1 MTQPA
6 DDSTVLPFAIEVSRV
21 SIFASITQPVGT
33 RPSNYVRSSFHVA
46 CGAVAISMIR
56 LMPTR
61 NWLIAAA
68 ALFAIAAWSMETA
81 RRFSS
86 KANDRM
92 MRFFGPVAH
101 AEERHRVNSST
112 WYVTALLL
120 LAAFAPARASEVGV
134 LILALADPAAGF
146 IGRRFGRTALRA
158 NRSLEGTLT
167 FLVTAAAAAFAWLS
181 LTSGLPMSS
190 VVLLAFGGATV
201 GALAELWSTRL
212 DDNFTIPIA
221 AATAVAVLQ
230 LTIPA

>member
-6 DDSTVLPFAIEVSRV
+6 EV
-21 SIFASITQPVGT
+21 SIFASLTQPVGS
-33 RPSNYVRSSFHVA
+33 RPSNYVRSTFHVA

-56 LMPTR
+56 LMPNRT
-61 NWLIAAA
+61 WLIVAASV
-68 ALFAIAAWSMETA
+68 FAIAAWSMETA
-81 RRFSS
+81 RRLSV

-120 LAAFAPARASEVGV
+120 LATFAPSRASELGV

-167 FLVTAAAAAFAWLS
+167 FLVTGAAAAFAWLS
-181 LTSGLPMSS
+181 LTSGLPISS
-190 VVLLAFGGATV
+190 ITLLAFGGATV

-221 AATAVAVLQ
+221 AASAVAALQ
-230 LTIPA
+230 LAIPA